1 MARRLALAAVIALVV
16 SAFAL
21 CARPRPEVG
30 LTISGTTVP
39 ASRGNCAD
47 GGACPPPVAPLT
59 VVRTTMPVRLDFVVG
74 NEVDQISAAIWHGET
89 MGAKTIE
96 SFTLVDG
103 ARSYTTTELKP
114 GSRYYM
120 IVLIYWSRFLD
131 HGNSSRAFLIEIA
144 SPY

>member
-1 MARRLALAAVIALVV
+1 MVARRLGLATVIALVV
-16 SAFAL
+16 LAL
-21 CARPRPEVG
+21 CAQPRPEVG
-30 LTISGTTVP
+30 LTISGTSVP
-39 ASRGNCAD
+39 ASRGNCED

-59 VVRTTMPVRLDFVVG
+59 VVRATTPVRLDFVAG
-74 NEVDQISAAIWHGET
+74 SEVNQIHGAIWQDET

-120 IVLIYWSRFLD
+120 IVLIYWSRLLD
-131 HGNSSRAFLIEIA
+131 RGNSSRAFLIEIA
-144 SPY
+144 SP

>member
-1 MARRLALAAVIALVV
+1 MTV
-16 SAFAL
+16 SA
-21 CARPRPEVG
+21 
-30 LTISGTTVP
+30 S
-39 ASRGNCAD
+39 SGNCED
-47 GGACPPPVAPLT
+47 GAACPPPLAPLT
-59 VVRTTMPVRLDFVVG
+59 VVRATTPVRLDFVAG
-74 NEVDQISAAIWHGET
+74 SEVDQINGAIWRGET